1 MNVIILAAG
10 FFPELHPMS
19 LTRPGSLMNVAGR
32 PLLEW
37 FLANTLPDSGI
48 HSVCIVT
55 NELYAHPFKS
65 WAKQCPLFLE
75 RGITIEIQS
84 NGVRTP
90 DECRGALYDLRDGM
104 AGLQDGE
111 VLVLGGDNLVF
122 KPLAG
127 FLEWSRKRSAPSV
140 VISEASSI
148 ERTRELSS
156 AAMDATGRLT
166 YFEEKPLEPQ
176 STQCGALVYY
186 FPQGMNKT
194 LDQYLSQ
201 GGNPDR
207 PGRFIEWLVK
217 NFSSAYGWRFD
228 GLWFDVAN
236 PNTLEEA
243 HRILTKSNDPAG
255 SSHHRL

>member
-1 MNVIILAAG
+1 MKVIILAAG
-10 FFPELHPMS
+10 FFPKLHPMS
-19 LTRPGSLMNVAGR
+19 LTRPGSLLNVAGR

-37 FLANTLPDSGI
+37 FLENALPESGI
-48 HSVCIVT
+48 DGVCIVT
-55 NELYAHPFKS
+55 NELYAPHFNS
-65 WAKQCPLFLE
+65 WAKKCSLFLA
-75 RGITIEIQS
+75 RGVPIEIHS
-84 NGVRTP
+84 NGARTP
-90 DECRGALYDLRDGM
+90 EEGRGALYDLRAGM
-104 AGLQDGE
+104 AGLQDCE
-111 VLVLGGDNLVF
+111 FLVLGGDNVVF

-140 VISEASSI
+140 VISEAASI
-148 ERTRELSS
+148 ERARELSS

-166 YFEEKPLEPQ
+166 YFEEKPLEPK

-186 FPQGMNKT
+186 LPPGMIPV
-194 LDQYLSQ
+194 LEQYLNQ

-207 PGRFIEWLVK
+207 PGRFIEWLVR
-217 NFSSAYGWRFD
+217 NFSSAYGWWFD

-243 HRILTKSNDPAG
+243 HRILTKSNDPVG